1 MKGRIKRLLSKTN
14 HTSVHVNVDVVCQYK
29 NNYFVCGWAANTV
42 APIKTEMQ
50 IKGVNGV
57 VPVDLCTYSRSDVVN
72 ELKLASN
79 EHAFGF
85 VAMFDKKAI
94 KDLALTSLCVES
106 GVFSFANPTFQTV
119 SHPEKLIIHAGKS
132 LEKVK
137 SFVESRTAI
146 SWPTLDTNNGAQV
159 AIDKDIE
166 FLKETLSAVNI
177 HDANFLNDCA
187 QEYLPEIHKVWKK
200 RQSLAND
207 AELLSFGEG
216 VTAPIVSIIVPL
228 YGRYDFMQHQIAHF
242 SQDPEFKQVELIYV
256 LDDPR
261 LIHEVKVTAYGIY
274 QIFKMP
280 FKVVLSERNLGFSG
294 ANNLGVSY
302 ASSDLILLLNSDIIP
317 SKPQWLAHYIEQY
330 RQLDNVGIL
339 GATLIYEDDT
349 IQHAGMEFRT
359 DSSYPGIWMNHHPLK
374 GVPLAFANLP
384 SVQKVQSTTGAC
396 MLMST
401 ALFNEVGGFNPLYVL
416 GDFEDSDLCLK
427 CIDKGLPIY
436 LSGDVVL
443 YHLERLSQNL
453 VDAGDW
459 KFKLTMVNGSYQVHQ
474 WQSVIEELTA

>member
-14 HTSVHVNVDVVCQYK
+14 QSPVHVNVDIVCQYK
-29 NNYFVCGWAANTV
+29 DHYFVCGWAANTA

-50 IKGVNGV
+50 IKGVDGIFPV
-57 VPVDLCTYSRSDVVN
+57 VLCTYSRSDVVK
-72 ELKLASN
+72 ELKLPSN
-79 EHAFGF
+79 EYAFGF
-85 VAMFDKKAI
+85 VGVFDKKAI
-94 KDLALTSLCVES
+94 KDFALASLCVES

-137 SFVESRTAI
+137 AFVESHITI
-146 SWPTLDTNNGAQV
+146 SWPTLDANHGSPV
-159 AIDKDIE
+159 VDKDIE
-166 FLKETLSAVNI
+166 FLKETLSSVNI
-177 HDANFLNDCA
+177 HDANFLDDCA
-187 QEYLPEIHKVWKK
+187 QEYLPEIHKVWQK
-200 RQSLAND
+200 RQALAND
-207 AELLSFGEG
+207 AELLSFGDG
-216 VTAPIVSIIVPL
+216 VVDPIVSIIVPL

-261 LIHEVKVTAYGIY
+261 LIHEVKVTAYGVH

-317 SKPQWLAHYIEQY
+317 SKPQWLAHYIAQY

-349 IQHAGMEFRT
+349 IQHAGMEFRA

-396 MLMST
+396 MLMSK

-427 CIDKGLPIY
+427 CIDKGLSIY